1 MTNLDTAMLLAI
13 AEHLRKNQY
22 ALMDSIWQNAETEVV
37 ATQTICA
44 CDLNFR
50 NKGNAFSWVGERL
63 MLNNRTGPQNY
74 SGLRRLLDG
83 GYMTMESYHSE
94 CSCPKNTYMAD
105 GVPQILRVTNELLQY
120 VFDNHLR

>member
-1 MTNLDTAMLLAI
+1 MTNLDTAMLLTI

-22 ALMDSIWQNAETEVV
+22 ALMDSIWQNAETEAV

-50 NKGNAFSWVGERL
+50 GKGDAFSWVGESL
-63 MLNNRTGPQNY
+63 MLNKCMGPQNY

-83 GYMTMESYHSE
+83 EYMIMESYEGE
-94 CSCPKNTYMAD
+94 CNCPKNTYAID
-105 GVPQILRVTNELLQY
+105 GVPQILRVTNKLLQY
-120 VFDNHLR
+120 VFDRHLQ

>member
-1 MTNLDTAMLLAI
+1 MAKIDTAMLLAI

-22 ALMDSIWQNAETEVV
+22 ALMDSMWQNAETEVI

-50 NKGNAFSWVGERL
+50 KKGDAFSWAGKNL
-63 MLNNRTGPQNY
+63 MHNNTCRGAENY

-83 GYMTMESYHSE
+83 GYMIMAKAIVRKAHIWSMEF
-94 CSCPKNTYMAD
+94 
-105 GVPQILRVTNELLQY
+105 LRFFE
-120 VFDNHLR
+120 